1 MELHA
6 FSDAS
11 IKAHGAVIYL
21 YSQTHSDTAFVIA
34 KSRVAPLKCP
44 TLPRLELMAALIA
57 ARLIN
62 SLNLINISVY
72 VCVDSLHW
80 IHSSKRLPQFVTHRV
95 AEINRLLPSVT
106 WKHCPSGDNPA
117 DLLTRGLTFQ
127 QFQSS
132 SLWTRGPKWLPD
144 KVRGRNGI
152 NHLLPISMQ

>member
-11 IKAHGAVIYL
+11 IKAYGAVVYL

-44 TLPRLELMAALIA
+44 ILPRLELMAALIA

-62 SLNLINISVY
+62 SLNLINIPVY
-72 VCVDSLHW
+72 VWVDSQITLHW
-80 IHSSKRLPQFVTHRV
+80 IHSSKRLPQFVTHQV
-95 AEINRLLPSVT
+95 AEINHLLPSVT
-106 WKHCPSGDNPA
+106 WKYCPSGDNPA

-144 KVRGRNGI
+144 KVQW
-152 NHLLPISMQ
+152 PKWD